1 MDLDQQECK
10 DILALQAQLVQDS
23 NYKNVELI
31 EEDGQSFLSVD
42 YDVTEK
48 FIDTA
53 VELKKYKQFADMEV
67 DDILSNAILAVI
79 QEGMKYAEDEEQP

>member
-1 MDLDQQECK
+1 MDSDQQECK
-10 DILALQAQLVQDS
+10 DILALQAQLIQDS

-53 VELKKYKQFADMEV
+53 VELKKYKQFADMEA
-67 DDILSNAILAVI
+67 DDILSNAILAVL
-79 QEGMKYAEDEEQP
+79 QEGMKYVEDEEQS

>member
-1 MDLDQQECK
+1 MDSDQQECK
-10 DILALQAQLVQDS
+10 DILALQAQLIQDS

-31 EEDGQSFLSVD
+31 EEDGQNFLSVD

-67 DDILSNAILAVI
+67 DDILSNAILAVL
-79 QEGMKYAEDEEQP
+79 QEGMKYVEDEEQS

>member
-1 MDLDQQECK
+1 MDSDQQECK
-10 DILALQAQLVQDS
+10 DILALQAQLIQDS

-31 EEDGQSFLSVD
+31 EEDGQNFLSVD

-53 VELKKYKQFADMEV
+53 VELKKYKQFADMEA
-67 DDILSNAILAVI
+67 DDILSNAILAVL
-79 QEGMKYAEDEEQP
+79 QEGMKYVEDEKQS